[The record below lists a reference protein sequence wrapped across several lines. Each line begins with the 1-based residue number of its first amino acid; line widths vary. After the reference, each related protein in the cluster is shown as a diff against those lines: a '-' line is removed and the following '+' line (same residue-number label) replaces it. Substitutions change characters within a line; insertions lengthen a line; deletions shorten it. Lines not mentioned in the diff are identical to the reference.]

1 MKRIAIAGFLAI
13 AAAACATVLF
23 VAAMKPTSTTAF
35 ALFSAWLLIPHA
47 AMAAAL
53 MLKQRKGATPA
64 HWHAVAIVV
73 CSAGVLAIADAIYW
87 HPDAQGA
94 LAVMMVPLLQGLALG
109 LLLPLSGWAR
119 RRLQSP

>member
-1 MKRIAIAGFLAI
+1 MKWIAVSGFLAI

-35 ALFSAWLLIPHA
+35 ALFSAWLLLPHA

-53 MLKQRKGATPA
+53 LLRQRNGGMAG
-64 HWHAVAIVV
+64 HWHAVVIVV
-73 CSAGVLAIADAIYW
+73 CSAGVLAIADTIFW

-94 LAVMMVPLLQGLALG
+94 LAVMMVPLLQAIALA

-119 RRLQSP
+119 RRFQSP